1 MRLLK
6 DNKILLYCLLVYLL
20 GQVLVWYVSSNGLE
34 RIILIGHELAY
45 VIAIAVS
52 SRLLIRK
59 ASTEKRKLWLQILLV
74 FFLVNL
80 LLFIYWIFKVQLN
93 PDINWELQ
101 GNETEVDPWYI
112 ILYLPIINFGIAVVL
127 TTLAFLFSFFTSKS
141 IIKKRQV

>member
-1 MRLLK
+1 MKLLK

-20 GQVLVWYVSSNGLE
+20 GQVLIWYVSSNSLE
-34 RIILIGHELAY
+34 RIVLVGHELAY
-45 VIAIAVS
+45 MIAIGVCS
-52 SRLLIRK
+52 WLLIRK

-112 ILYLPIINFGIAVVL
+112 ILYLPVLNFGLALLL
-127 TTLAFLFSFFTSKS
+127 TTLSFLYSLFTSKPTEKS
-141 IIKKRQV
+141 RV